1 MRKKWIQ
8 KAMALMLAMGLTV
21 SMLGC
26 GSSETETDSGT
37 ETAAEASDSQ
47 ETSETAETTE
57 GETEKDKVT
66 VVIIPKLVHEFY
78 NLVLDGANLAVEEL
92 AAEGKEVEIIWSAPT
107 TADTVEQTEKLEAA
121 IALNPDY
128 IAISVIDG
136 ASCKPL
142 MEQAQAAGIKVIAF
156 DTNFEGSPA
165 DAFVGC
171 STEAQYE
178 SGKMAA
184 DQLIEMIGKEE
195 GKLAMLTGTP
205 DAENHILFSG
215 GFRDRVAEAYP
226 GFEIVTEQAD
236 NDDKEK
242 ATQLTE
248 AILAQY
254 PDIDGIFGG
263 DGSAG
268 VGAAVALEAA
278 VQAGQIEEGQV
289 YISNYC
295 LMPDPEEAL
304 RSGYLSCVIDY
315 SPYWIGYYVAQ
326 IAAAEALD
334 GIPLQDVL
342 LDFSIVTLDNLDTY
356 DYGENMKDVEYW
368 NQ

>member
-1 MRKKWIQ
+1 MKRKWIQ
-8 KAMALMLAMGLTV
+8 KMTALTLVFGLAV
-21 SMLGC
+21 SMVGC
-26 GSSETETDSGT
+26 GGKEAAAEPASPVPEGEETPKTEEPQTD
-37 ETAAEASDSQ
+37 ETASK
-47 ETSETAETTE
+47 
-57 GETEKDKVT
+57 EKIKI
-66 VVIIPKLVHEFY
+66 VIIPKLVHEFY
-78 NLVLDGANLAVEEL
+78 NLVLDGANLAVDEL
-92 AAEGKEVEIIWSAPT
+92 KAEGKEVEIIWSAPT

-136 ASCKPL
+136 ESCRSL
-142 MEQAQAAGIKVIAF
+142 MEQAKEAGIKVIAF
-156 DTNFEGSPA
+156 DTDFENSPA

-171 STEAQYE
+171 STDAQYE
-178 SGKMAA
+178 SGKLAA
-184 DQLIEMIGKEE
+184 DKLVEMIGKEE
-195 GKLAMLTGTP
+195 GKLAMLTGSP

-215 GFRDRVAEAYP
+215 GFRDRIKEEYP
-226 GFEIVTEQAD
+226 GYEIVTEQAD

-268 VGAAVALEAA
+268 VGAAIALEAA
-278 VQAGQIEEGQV
+278 VKAGQIQDKQV

-295 LMPDPEEAL
+295 LMPDPEESL

-315 SPYWIGYYVAQ
+315 SPYWIGYYLTQ
-326 IAAAEALD
+326 IAAAEVFD
-334 GIPLQDVL
+334 GIALKDVPLQFDV
-342 LDFSIVTLDNLDTY
+342 VTLDTLDTY
-356 DYGENMKDVEYW
+356 DYSATMKDIEYW

>member
-1 MRKKWIQ
+1 MKRKWIQ
-8 KAMALMLAMGLTV
+8 KMTALALALGMAA
-21 SMLGC
+21 SMIGC
-26 GSSETETDSGT
+26 GGKEAAPEAQAPAEGEEAAETPEAEEPQ
-37 ETAAEASDSQ
+37 ETAS
-47 ETSETAETTE
+47 
-57 GETEKDKVT
+57 KDKIKI
-66 VVIIPKLVHEFY
+66 VIIPKLVHEFY

-121 IALNPDY
+121 IALKPDY

-136 ASCKPL
+136 ESCRSL
-142 MEQAQAAGIKVIAF
+142 MEQAKEAGIKVIAF
-156 DTNFEGSPA
+156 DTDFENSPA
-165 DAFVGC
+165 DVFVGC
-171 STEAQYE
+171 STDAQYE
-178 SGKMAA
+178 SGKLAA
-184 DQLIEMIGKEE
+184 DKLIEMIGKEE
-195 GKLAMLTGTP
+195 GKLAMLTGSP

-215 GFRDRVAEAYP
+215 GFRDRVKEAYP

-268 VGAAVALEAA
+268 VGAAIALEAA
-278 VQAGQIEEGQV
+278 VKAGQIQENQV

-326 IAAAEALD
+326 IAAAEAFD
-334 GIPLQDVL
+334 GIPLQGVPLEFDV
-342 LDFSIVTLDNLDTY
+342 VTLDTLDSY
-356 DYGENMKDVEYW
+356 DYSATMKDIEYW
-368 NQ
+368 NK